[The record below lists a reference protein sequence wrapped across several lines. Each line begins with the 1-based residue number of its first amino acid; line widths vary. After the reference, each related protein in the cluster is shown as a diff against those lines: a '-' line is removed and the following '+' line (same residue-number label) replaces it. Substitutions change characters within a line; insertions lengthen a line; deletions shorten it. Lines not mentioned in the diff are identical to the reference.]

1 MNRYVRCYR
10 IAVWFGAAVNLAF
23 CLTAWFAPAR
33 ILKVLKL
40 EPTDRT
46 MWLRNVGMLLVN
58 LSLFNIGAALDPLR
72 YPLFSWLVPI
82 ARLIASFFFFQIVF
96 TGLRRST
103 ERPKSYIP
111 LMLFD
116 FSMGV
121 LCSYLLYRGGVGLRS
136 KR

>member
-1 MNRYVRCYR
+1 MQPYVRWYS

-23 CLTAWFAPAR
+23 CLTAWFAPER
-33 ILKVLKL
+33 ILKALKL
-40 EPTDRT
+40 DPTART

-82 ARLIASFFFFQIVF
+82 ARLIASFFFFQIALN
-96 TGLRRST
+96 GMRHAT

-121 LCSYLLYRGGVGLRS
+121 ICSFLLYRGGGGRRA